1 MKYHK
6 KKSTTRSKKS
16 FLFEIIAFFLLNM
29 SSNDLFTRARKLF
42 AKTLAN
48 VDVDAK
54 SLIAFS
60 SIKSTRNSFVK
71 SFVVVKSSIKSLV
84 NRKSFANVSKTF
96 NINTQSTR
104 KSSLKPLV
112 VAQPSRR
119 SFVSSSSNSFD
130 FFDEFDQSKIDS
142 FASIATSRGSNSTR
156 NVTFDSS
163 SSSFDSSSDFNQS
176 TIDSFALIST
186 FKDSSSTR
194 NAHFDSFDL
203 WSSKKKKSRN
213 SSLYRVV
220 IATSIAR
227 IIATNA
233 TSSTQKTR
241 RKRKNANDS
250 NEKLTNQTSSIDS
263 KTNFAFNCVTYRV
276 MRFKKFVKLIQ
287 ERSQNVNYIDA
298 QRLQTLTLY
307 LYEVFDI
314 DVVKKIDIKHLIT
327 MKRLLKKILKH
338 NYDTNVSTI
347 MKLKYV
353 KDLTRSR
360 KSIRCD
366 SIEKTII
373 IVTNK
378 SRLSSIRSQ
387 FAHIYNAN

>member
-6 KKSTTRSKKS
+6 KKSTTRSKRS

-29 SSNDLFTRARKLF
+29 SSDDLSTRARKLF
-42 AKTLAN
+42 AKALAN

-54 SLIAFS
+54 SLVAFS
-60 SIKSTRNSFVK
+60 STKSTRNSFVK
-71 SFVVVKSSIKSLV
+71 SLVVVKSSTRSFV
-84 NRKSFANVSKTF
+84 SRKSFANVSKTF

-163 SSSFDSSSDFNQS
+163 SSSFDSSSDFDQS
-176 TIDSFALIST
+176 AVDSSALIPTSRG
-186 FKDSSSTR
+186 SNSTR

-203 WSSKKKKSRN
+203 WPSKEKEPRN
-213 SSLYRVV
+213 PSLYRAV
-220 IATSIAR
+220 IATATAR
-227 IIATNA
+227 IIAANA

-241 RKRKNANDS
+241 RKRKNANGS
-250 NEKLTNQTSSIDS
+250 NEKLTNQASSTDS
-263 KTNFAFNCVTYRV
+263 RADFASNCATYRV
-276 MRFKKFVKLIQ
+276 MRFKKLVKLIQ

-314 DVVKKIDIKHLIT
+314 DAAKKVDIKHLIT
-327 MKRLLKKILKH
+327 MKRLLKKVLKH
-338 NYDTNVSTI
+338 DYDSNVSTV
-347 MKLKYV
+347 MKLEYV
-353 KDLTRSR
+353 KDLARSR
-360 KSIRCD
+360 RSIRCD
-366 SIEKTII
+366 SVEEAVI
-373 IVTNK
+373 IVTGK

-387 FAHIYNAN
+387 FAHNAS